1 MKSFFQ
7 FLTETTASQQAAR
20 LGLQGDGHGS
30 WYKDGEFVAKTEKGR
45 LRFFNKRQTVGGKD
59 PKQTELEKNV
69 SDPNFVDP
77 ALQQP
82 QPQEIPPEQQAAQ
95 QAPVE
100 QQPPVN
106 YLPVEKTKGTLTV
119 AFGRFNPPHLGHLQL
134 MDTAAASAE
143 QEGSDYMI
151 VPSRSQ
157 DKKKNPLDPDTKV
170 SLMRTMFPQHS
181 ERIANDANTK
191 TIFDVLKKAHNDG
204 YTNVRIVGGADRV
217 KEFNKLA
224 TNYNGNLYQ
233 FDNIEVVSAGDRD
246 PDSEGVEGL
255 SASRMR
261 LAAAEGDFKTFRAG
275 MPPEMRPKDARAVF
289 DTVRQAMGI
298 QDQVV
303 EVWDV
308 APKLDQK
315 TLRENYLMEKIF
327 NIGQLVENL
336 NTGLVG
342 RIIRRG
348 TNYLICVTEDHIM
361 FKSWIKDVMEAYQEK
376 RVDSKMRLP
385 GKPNTLVGTT
395 GYLNYAAQQTPGA
408 GVGRENLAY
417 NQKGFGLNFINKYKK
432 SK

>member
-7 FLTETTASQQAAR
+7 FLTESAAQQAAR
-20 LGLQGDGHGS
+20 LGLEGDGHGS

-45 LRFFNKRQTVGGKD
+45 LKFYNKRQKVGKQD
-59 PKQTELEKNV
+59 PPSTEKEKNV

-77 ALQQP
+77 ARQQMQDP
-82 QPQEIPPEQQAAQ
+82 AAQ
-95 QAPVE
+95 QKAAE
-100 QQPPVN
+100 QPPAEEAPPVN

-157 DKKKNPLDPDTKV
+157 DKKKNPLDADTKV
-170 SLMRTMFPQHS
+170 TIMRSMFPQHS
-181 ERIANDANTK
+181 ERIANDVSTR

-204 YTNVRIVGGADRV
+204 YANVRIVGGADRV
-217 KEFNKLA
+217 KEFEKLSN
-224 TNYNGNLYQ
+224 NYNGNLYN

-261 LAAAEGDFKTFRAG
+261 LAASEGDFKTFRAG
-275 MPPEMRPKDARAVF
+275 MPPEMRPKDAKAIF
-289 DTVRQAMGI
+289 ATVRASMGI
-298 QDQVV
+298 EDQVA
-303 EVWDV
+303 EGWQI
-308 APKLDQK
+308 APKFNYK
-315 TLRENYLMEKIF
+315 ILRENYVNNTIF
-327 NIGQLVENL
+327 KMGQMVENL

-348 TNYLICVTEDHIM
+348 TNYLICVTEDKIM
-361 FKSWIKDVMEAYQEK
+361 FKSWIKDVNEAI
-376 RVDSKMRLP
+376 V
-385 GKPNTLVGTT
+385 NGTT
-395 GYLNYAAQQTPGA
+395 KSGVSAKNRLFGTDKYREYVQSMVPGCVGGYD
-408 GVGRENLAY
+408 
-417 NQKGFGLNFINKYKK
+417 FINKNKK
-432 SK
+432 RK